1 MDKIKL
7 KSVKNR
13 SLIEDYLLRSQHR
26 LAAVELLYERKSWA
40 DVVREAQEVVELAL
54 KALLKHFNI
63 EIPRIHDVSQ
73 ILKDNE
79 PLFSPTLKKHITR
92 LSEIS
97 RDMRRDRELSFYGSE
112 DLTPSEFY
120 KESDAK
126 KAKEDATWLVQIV
139 LATVAHK

>member
-1 MDKIKL
+1 M
-7 KSVKNR
+7 KNR

-79 PLFSPTLKKHITR
+79 SLFSPALKKHITR

-97 RDMRRDRELSFYGSE
+97 REMRRDRELSFYGSE

-126 KAKEDATWLVQIV
+126 KAKEDATWLVQTV
-139 LATVAHK
+139 LATLTHK

>member
-1 MDKIKL
+1 MM
-7 KSVKNR
+7 KNR

>member
-1 MDKIKL
+1 M
-7 KSVKNR
+7 KNR

-63 EIPRIHDVSQ
+63 EVPRIHDVSQ

-79 PLFSPTLKKHITR
+79 SLFSPALKKHITR

-126 KAKEDATWLVQIV
+126 KAKEDATWLVQTV
-139 LATVAHK
+139 LATLTHK

>member
-1 MDKIKL
+1 M
-7 KSVKNR
+7 KNR
-13 SLIEDYLLRSQHR
+13 SLIEDYLLRPQHR

-79 PLFSPTLKKHITR
+79 SLFSPALKKHITR

>member
-1 MDKIKL
+1 M
-7 KSVKNR
+7 KNR

-63 EIPRIHDVSQ
+63 EIPRIHDGSQ

>member
-1 MDKIKL
+1 M
-7 KSVKNR
+7 KNR

-79 PLFSPTLKKHITR
+79 SLFSPALKKHITR

-126 KAKEDATWLVQIV
+126 KAKEDATWLVQTV
-139 LATVAHK
+139 LATLTHK